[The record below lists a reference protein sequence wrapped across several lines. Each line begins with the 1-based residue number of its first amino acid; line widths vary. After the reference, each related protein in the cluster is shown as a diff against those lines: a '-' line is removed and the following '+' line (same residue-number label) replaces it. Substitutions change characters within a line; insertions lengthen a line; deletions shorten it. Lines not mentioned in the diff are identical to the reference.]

1 MEQLLLYT
9 LPLFEK
15 APNMICVIGGIP
27 IETDNGAIHYNYGG
41 ERVEQKLTDR
51 TRRPTMKR
59 TALFTAAVFILG
71 TVSPALAVQDS
82 KEGDRSNEYV
92 PRAEYEQLKKMFEQQ
107 HEDYERLKLDVAE
120 LKQSQKQTET
130 AVQQTKVAVAET
142 KERASDGAQLFPASD
157 IKPGWERARGPGW
170 MEQGRLEGK
179 SVRIA
184 HMSDIDLYMGLDT
197 LGRVQ
202 AIVQDNVR
210 DTVGAD
216 SISSRRLRSGF
227 QTAYGNMSFLADFNK
242 QMELYFD
249 IFLADKPHQNQ
260 LQGDEGYMLVR
271 ELPGPVG
278 DIPLVKAVF
287 EKINVKAGQFE
298 TDFGDSHYRRSNN
311 AAVQRNALVG
321 NPIID
326 PRATEVGM
334 EVYTDEGALPLPV
347 GVMVGFGSGTDTGD
361 FKKGHQYSL
370 RGKLWANP
378 TEKLR
383 TSASVY
389 RVDHS
394 GNSSSFTNLF
404 RANRSGG
411 TFAGLFDDG
420 TSPGDI
426 TPGQG
431 KRVFASQF
439 DVTWEGNPV
448 ELYGNLGW
456 FQDTDTNGI
465 TVGTPTESWLY
476 YTGEAIYR
484 FTPRLYVASRYSGA
498 SAGQL
503 VSSASSNGNVT
514 SGGMAHRIEVG
525 GGYWLAKTLLLKAE
539 YVYQIYKG
547 FSSSGSQVSGVDAWR
562 DPSFNGVITE
572 VSFSF

>member
-1 MEQLLLYT
+1 
-9 LPLFEK
+9 
-15 APNMICVIGGIP
+15 
-27 IETDNGAIHYNYGG
+27 
-41 ERVEQKLTDR
+41 
-51 TRRPTMKR
+51 MKR
-59 TALFTAAVFILG
+59 ITLFTAIVFTLG
-71 TVSPALAVQDS
+71 AISPALAVQDS
-82 KEGDRSNEYV
+82 KEDDGLNQYV
-92 PRAEYEQLKKMFEQQ
+92 PRSEYEQLKKMFEQQ
-107 HEDYERLKLDVAE
+107 HEDYQQLKKEVDS
-120 LKQSQKQTET
+120 LKQAQQKTPQPAAQEMAKT
-130 AVQQTKVAVAET
+130 AEGSRSVEI
-142 KERASDGAQLFPASD
+142 FPASE

-170 MEQGRLEGK
+170 MEQGRLEAK

-202 AIVQDNVR
+202 AIVQDNVK

-216 SISSRRLRSGF
+216 GISSRRLRSGF

-249 IFLADKPHQNQ
+249 IFLADKPHQDR
-260 LQGDEGYMLVR
+260 LQGDEGYMLIR

-278 DIPLVKAVF
+278 DIPLVKMVF

-334 EVYTDEGALPLPV
+334 EIYTDEGALPFPV
-347 GVMVGFGSGTDTGD
+347 GAMAGFGSGTDTGD

-370 RGKLWANP
+370 RGKLWGNP
-378 TEKLR
+378 MEKLR

-389 RVDHS
+389 QVDHS

-439 DVTWEGNPV
+439 DATWEGNPV
-448 ELYGNLGW
+448 ELYGNIGW

-484 FTPRLYVASRYSGA
+484 FTPRLYAAARYSGA

-503 VSSASSNGNVT
+503 VSSASNTGSVQ
-514 SGGMAHRIEVG
+514 SDGMAHRIEVG